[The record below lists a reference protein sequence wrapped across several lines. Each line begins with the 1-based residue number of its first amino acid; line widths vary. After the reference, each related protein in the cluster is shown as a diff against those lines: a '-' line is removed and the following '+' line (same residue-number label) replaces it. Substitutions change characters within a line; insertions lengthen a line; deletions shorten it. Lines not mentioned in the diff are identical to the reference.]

1 MNYASIL
8 FVGLAVFAACEKSK
22 NSETK
27 NEGLRS
33 FASAPVQ
40 TWAEVGDLSAEP
52 TAIRKELKD
61 IFCVHVYK
69 LPLKSDFN
77 AELAVLCDNKK
88 PNEAFTQIDRYA
100 GRIGSAPRS
109 VKLDLVHEDDGFTR
123 GTYVTVYRVPIAPK
137 WVRSA
142 QIPSYMVATSEFPYV
157 KLEGEV
163 LEDLTDT
170 LGGDLQFG
178 KWRLSYHSD
187 VQTPAQTSFSNDRK
201 TELNSYQVEGGNPDI
216 GIGAEHMIDSGN
228 PDFKYYNTTTITI
241 GNEDGG
247 STLITIISLSVR
259 NNGFPELAEQ
269 VFSDIASSQ
278 ASQVHHGLMTE
289 KAAGRFPE

>member
-1 MNYASIL
+1 MLYVSIVLASIL
-8 FVGLAVFAACEKSK
+8 ALTACEKKKDSK
-22 NSETK
+22 TK
-27 NEGLRS
+27 DEGPRS
-33 FASAPVQ
+33 FAPATVQ
-40 TWAEVGDLSAEP
+40 TWADVGDLSAEP
-52 TAIRKELKD
+52 TAIRAELKD

-69 LPLKSDFN
+69 LPLKADFN
-77 AELAVLCDNKK
+77 AELDVLCQDKK
-88 PNEAFTQIDRYA
+88 PSETFTLIDRYA
-100 GRIGSAPRS
+100 GRVGSAPRS
-109 VKLDLVHEDDGFTR
+109 VKLDLQHEDDGFTR

-142 QIPSYMVATSEFPYV
+142 SIPSYMVATSEFPYV

-163 LEDLTDT
+163 TEDLTSS

-187 VQTPAQTSFSNDRK
+187 VETPAQTSFSNDRN

-216 GIGAEHMIDSGN
+216 GIGAEHLTDADN

-247 STLITIISLSVR
+247 STLITIIRLSVR

-269 VFSDIASSQ
+269 VFSDIATSQ
-278 ASQVHHGLMTE
+278 ATQVHYGLMSE
-289 KAAGRFPE
+289 KAAGRFPN

>member
-1 MNYASIL
+1 MKYASIL
-8 FVGLAVFAACEKSK
+8 FAALGLFVACEKSK
-22 NSETK
+22 DSATQD
-27 NEGLRS
+27 EGLRS

-109 VKLDLVHEDDGFTR
+109 VKLELEHEADGFTR

-163 LEDLTDT
+163 LEDLTDS

-216 GIGAEHMIDSGN
+216 GIGAEHLIDSGN

-247 STLITIISLSVR
+247 STLITIIRLSVR

-269 VFSDIASSQ
+269 VFSDIATSQ
-278 ASQVHHGLMTE
+278 ATQVHHGLMKE
-289 KAAGRFPE
+289 KAAGRFPN